1 MLHKYAREKIKKVRQ
16 SVDYAVFFIFPKNQD
31 IDPRFIN
38 LLEFQLFFIRSIGY
52 HADIALNY
60 KDVLAKAQ
68 ALDCKLFACLPI
80 DYYVDWN
87 KKLLDWMFRSLH
99 HVHTAAG
106 DKNFFFASLDYAK
119 DNVIKD
125 FEWKIDHD
133 TIEYNDVFKKIKH
146 GTKYYENCNFDYEK
160 TIHRIN
166 KNYKINSFILPWN
179 DHQTKNIIE
188 KLKNC
193 DIYLYSDEKINCKDK
208 RIKDTFILD
217 LYSDKS
223 VENFIKK
230 IKVIKPTTYFY
241 TGTEFVDFD
250 KAMFYN
256 TRQRCEI
263 AQDVYKKITTNN
275 SSIYFGGVF
284 PWGPQDIFKYPNY
297 HDWMGYRWN
306 LNRF

>member
-1 MLHKYAREKIKKVRQ
+1 MLHNYGKEKIKKVRQ
-16 SVDYAVFFIFPKNQD
+16 SVDYAVFFVFPKNQD

-38 LLEFQLFFIRSIGY
+38 LLEFQIFYIQSLGY

-60 KDVLAKAQ
+60 KDVIAKAQ

-87 KKLLDWMFRSLH
+87 KKLLDWMFRSLY

-119 DNVIKD
+119 DNEINEY
-125 FEWKIDHD
+125 EWKIDHN
-133 TIEYNDVFKKIKH
+133 TLEYSDIIRKIKY
-146 GTKYYENCNFDYEK
+146 GTNYYEDFDFEYEK
-160 TIHRIN
+160 VIDKIK
-166 KNYKINSFILPWN
+166 KNFKIKTYILPWQ
-179 DHQTKNIIE
+179 DTKTKNIIK

-193 DIYLYSDEKINCKDK
+193 DIYLYSDNEIDYNYKT
-208 RIKDTFILD
+208 IKNKFVLD
-217 LYSDKS
+217 LYSKKS
-223 VENFIKK
+223 IENFIKEIKK
-230 IKVIKPTTYFY
+230 IKTTTYFY

>member
-1 MLHKYAREKIKKVRQ
+1 MLHNYGKEKIKKVRQ
-16 SVDYAVFFIFPKNQD
+16 SVDYAVFFVFPKNQD

-38 LLEFQLFFIRSIGY
+38 LLEFQIFYIQSLGY

-60 KDVLAKAQ
+60 KDVIAKAQ

-87 KKLLDWMFRSLH
+87 KKLLDWMFRSWY

-119 DNVIKD
+119 DNEINEY
-125 FEWKIDHD
+125 EWKIDHN
-133 TIEYNDVFKKIKH
+133 TLEYSDIIRKIKH
-146 GTKYYENCNFDYEK
+146 GTNYYEDFDFEYEK
-160 TIHRIN
+160 VIDKIK
-166 KNYKINSFILPWN
+166 KNFKIKTYILPWQ
-179 DHQTKNIIE
+179 DTKTKNIIK

-193 DIYLYSDEKINCKDK
+193 DIYLYSDKEIDYNYKT
-208 RIKDTFILD
+208 IKNKFVLD
-217 LYSDKS
+217 LYSKKS
-223 VENFIKK
+223 IENFIKEIKK
-230 IKVIKPTTYFY
+230 IKTTTYFY

-284 PWGPQDIFKYPNY
+284 PWGPQDIFKYPTY